1 MYALLQRLTEDVMR
15 NIGCAVLSNYL
26 ILYKSRPLIVR
37 LKNKPASELFSR
49 LVQNNDFNWEDNY
62 SLRTFPN
69 FYGAI

>member
-1 MYALLQRLTEDVMR
+1 MR

-37 LKNKPASELFSR
+37 LKNKAASELFSR
-49 LVQNNDFNWEDNY
+49 LAQNNENNWEDNY

-69 FYGAI
+69 FYGVI